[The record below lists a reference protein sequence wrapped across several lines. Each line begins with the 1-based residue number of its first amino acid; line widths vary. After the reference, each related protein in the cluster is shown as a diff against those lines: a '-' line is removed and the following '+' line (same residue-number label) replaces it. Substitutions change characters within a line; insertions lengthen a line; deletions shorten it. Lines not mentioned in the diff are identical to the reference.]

1 MKQKQTRS
9 RALLL
14 LIIAISVGP
23 MLLAWI
29 VLQNPD
35 WLSKQTNFG
44 RLITPAVAVERQQ
57 WLARD
62 AFTREHIDELKG
74 HWVLLNL
81 IPGKECTEVC
91 RQALHKTKQIRLMLN
106 KDLTRLRRAAV
117 TLQAVDAN
125 KTKSWWLDDNRLLKI
140 SVDADLLNKINTII
154 GEPIQDGVI
163 MVMDPL
169 GNLMMVYDAG
179 FDPYSIKKD
188 LTKLLRASQIG

>member
-1 MKQKQTRS
+1 
-9 RALLL
+9 
-14 LIIAISVGP
+14 
-23 MLLAWI
+23 
-29 VLQNPD
+29 
-35 WLSKQTNFG
+35 
-44 RLITPAVAVERQQ
+44 
-57 WLARD
+57 
-62 AFTREHIDELKG
+62 
-74 HWVLLNL
+74 
-81 IPGKECTEVC
+81 
-91 RQALHKTKQIRLMLN
+91 MLN